1 MERVVYVLGA
11 GFSASLGLPT
21 MRDFLDKSK
30 DMASAEPERW
40 GYFETLFKRV
50 REVDGAGKYFAG
62 DYFNVEEMLSLLEM
76 RADLGDSDLRKD
88 LERYIRAVI
97 QHYTPE
103 PEPYDGPW
111 PSNWPDVIFGKGRL
125 AGEYGSFVCCL
136 LGITLTGPAPHDMAA
151 VLQNSAH
158 ATEYGVVSLNYDRV
172 LENSASFLAS
182 RLGAKGPLRFRR
194 PGDKQEPAPRP
205 VLAKLHGDVEKGP
218 IVAPTWT
225 GVVQFV
231 GTPRARE
238 RRLGLERSCIERAN
252 GL

>member
-1 MERVVYVLGA
+1 
-11 GFSASLGLPT
+11 
-21 MRDFLDKSK
+21 
-30 DMASAEPERW
+30 
-40 GYFETLFKRV
+40 
-50 REVDGAGKYFAG
+50 
-62 DYFNVEEMLSLLEM
+62 
-76 RADLGDSDLRKD
+76 
-88 LERYIRAVI
+88 
-97 QHYTPE
+97 
-103 PEPYDGPW
+103 
-111 PSNWPDVIFGKGRL
+111 
-125 AGEYGSFVCCL
+125 
-136 LGITLTGPAPHDMAA
+136 MAA